1 MSYRWSDI
9 FCLPTQRSLL
19 AARVTLV
26 FTMTHVMNKKVTDYK
41 SKPRILQ
48 KQKIKLSIVL
58 DLIVDS
64 IFEIDEIRLLL
75 QDNLCDKVYSIF
87 VMHELKI
94 LKNTNPQ
101 YNKNTLSNIC
111 TWICSWIELLSFKK
125 IRFLMKLD
133 KLIASIT

>member
-48 KQKIKLSIVL
+48 KQKIKSSIDL

-64 IFEIDEIRLLL
+64 IFENKKGNISTFHLICFYQYDLLYGYISL
-75 QDNLCDKVYSIF
+75 YI
-87 VMHELKI
+87 I
-94 LKNTNPQ
+94 WW
-101 YNKNTLSNIC
+101 NKHLIY
-111 TWICSWIELLSFKK
+111 WIAEFWITHIYLTSFPGSSSFK
-125 IRFLMKLD
+125 RNNGP
-133 KLIASIT
+133 SIKKTNDE